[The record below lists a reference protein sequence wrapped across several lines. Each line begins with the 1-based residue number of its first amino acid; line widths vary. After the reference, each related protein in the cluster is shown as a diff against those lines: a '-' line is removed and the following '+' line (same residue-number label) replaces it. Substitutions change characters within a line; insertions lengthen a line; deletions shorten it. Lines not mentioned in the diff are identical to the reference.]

1 MRPFK
6 VRTIGNNSKK
16 VKSEIPSDSPTTVGL
31 SSERFIDYTNFQ
43 EGFIMAYDDERNRYH
58 FVAPDTVIEDT
69 FKQEEKPE
77 PFTTIVTDKV
87 EETLNIDF
95 GEY

>member
-1 MRPFK
+1 
-6 VRTIGNNSKK
+6 
-16 VKSEIPSDSPTTVGL
+16 
-31 SSERFIDYTNFQ
+31 
-43 EGFIMAYDDERNRYH
+43 MAE
-58 FVAPDTVIEDT
+58 TT